1 MTAQNLW
8 LEGYRLCT
16 AEIIFART
24 GHPDEFAKLIWREL
38 DHAPDFP
45 VLCSFLRDFQD
56 RGTVKVHAV
65 QVTPAEGV
73 GLPELRQ
80 ASISLLVH

>member
-16 AEIIFART
+16 AEIIFERPAK
-24 GHPDEFAKLIWREL
+24 PAEFAKVIWREL

-45 VLCSFLRDFQD
+45 VLNSFLRAWQHQD
-56 RGTVKVHAV
+56 GVRVHSV
-65 QVTPAEGV
+65 QVAASESIGMDD
-73 GLPELRQ
+73 LRQ
-80 ASISLLVH
+80 ASISVLVH

>member
-1 MTAQNLW
+1 MTAHNLW

-16 AEIIFART
+16 AEIIFARA

-45 VLCSFLRDFQD
+45 VLCSFLRAWQD
-56 RGTVKVHAV
+56 DGAVKVHSV

-73 GLPELRQ
+73 GIGELRQ
-80 ASISLLVH
+80 ASISVMVH